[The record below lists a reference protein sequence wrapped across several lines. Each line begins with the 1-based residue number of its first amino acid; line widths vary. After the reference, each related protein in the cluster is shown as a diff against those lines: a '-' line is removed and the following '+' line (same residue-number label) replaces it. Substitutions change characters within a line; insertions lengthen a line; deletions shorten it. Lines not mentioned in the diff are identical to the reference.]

1 MKRQLL
7 LSLSL
12 SILAAN
18 AFAVPAA
25 EQALTAESRSSS
37 SSTVISQPLNP
48 LAEGGSDR
56 LLERNN
62 RVAEGGA
69 DRLNDRVKVA
79 EGGSDRVKQYFKV
92 AEGGSDR
99 LNARF
104 QVAEGGSDRLIENQR
119 AS

>member
-18 AFAVPAA
+18 AFAIPAS
-25 EQALTAESRSSS
+25 EQSLTAESRS
-37 SSTVISQPLNP
+37 SSTVISQPLNT
-48 LAEGGSDR
+48 LAEGGSDRLQERNRVAEGGSDR

-69 DRLNDRVKVA
+69 DRLKER
-79 EGGSDRVKQYFKV
+79 Y
-92 AEGGSDR
+92 
-99 LNARF
+99 
-104 QVAEGGSDRLIENQR
+104 QVAEGGSDRLIEKNQR

>member
-18 AFAVPAA
+18 AFAIPAS
-25 EQALTAESRSSS
+25 EQSLTAESRTST
-37 SSTVISQPLNP
+37 TVISQPLNP

-62 RVAEGGA
+62 RVAEGGS
-69 DRLNDRVKVA
+69 DRLLERNNR
-79 EGGSDRVKQYFKV
+79 V

-99 LNARF
+99 LLERNVR
-104 QVAEGGSDRLIENQR
+104 VAEGGSDRLIEKNQR
-119 AS
+119 VS

>member
-18 AFAVPAA
+18 AFAIPAS
-25 EQALTAESRSSS
+25 EQSLTAESRS
-37 SSTVISQPLNP
+37 SSTVISQPLNT

-56 LLERNN
+56 LLERN
-62 RVAEGGA
+62 R
-69 DRLNDRVKVA
+69 
-79 EGGSDRVKQYFKV
+79 V

-99 LNARF
+99 LLERNRIAEGGADRLKERY
-104 QVAEGGSDRLIENQR
+104 QVAEGGSDRLIEKNQR